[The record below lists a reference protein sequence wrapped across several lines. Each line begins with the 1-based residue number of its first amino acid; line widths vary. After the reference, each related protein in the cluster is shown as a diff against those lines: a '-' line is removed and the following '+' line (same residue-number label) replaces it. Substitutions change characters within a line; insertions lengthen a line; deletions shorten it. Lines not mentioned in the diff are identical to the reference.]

1 MVGINGKKIIT
12 GMAVTV
18 LAMASGWI
26 AGSTE
31 CQAVN
36 TAYDTETE
44 VSYATTYK
52 DIFYDRV
59 AGSPLESEAEDGVD
73 TATGHLMLTRTDLTL
88 EGAGGMDFE
97 LSRYYNSNEAGIG
110 YPTVEAV
117 KELEVDT
124 YKVYFHT
131 GGGELHN
138 IIVSSAIY
146 HDHHD
151 AVKGMITEPV
161 KVTDWKDKTVK
172 GTQRTKVLSHY
183 SHNVYGISTGWS
195 YDLPWIETITVKEGD
210 GSGWAEKPVYLHMGS
225 RGTMPVRTSRNEAGK
240 NYTITGL
247 EGYDYQDIKLESIN
261 RTVDGV
267 ACRYLLRDKTGR
279 RTYFNADGVVALQK
293 DAHDNT
299 IRYTYRDHIYFDT
312 ITDSVGR
319 NIVFHYGKEENG
331 MRFLEKVTVQGTKTA
346 GGISGKT
353 IRYTISGTTY
363 QTLHSQKLYGCILKS
378 VMVDGEKETYGY
390 RTVESLVN
398 AAGAGVASQRAATNE
413 TYLIKS
419 IESGG
424 SITHYEYRAGGIRGS
439 RDAVA
444 GQKRDVVTQF
454 FYVTREYQ
462 QDAGTKKKANGTKYD
477 YFQKQNDTLTAFDDL
492 TDEAHEVWQYGEE
505 GLKALAVVSS
515 YNPKKHKDN
524 GKMSDYTY
532 QKSSLD
538 TAALHLK
545 KRPKKDVSLYQ
556 YNKNKM
562 QAAYVD
568 DGKKMTEYLYKYD
581 KNDGGSL
588 VVQEIHREYGTAKN
602 SRPKEKKYGYAYDE
616 TGYRNVIEIRGPKA
630 YMSQYRGK
638 EALFTQTA
646 SYYHLAD
653 GYPDDD
659 RGYHLCTVKAYESYA
674 DSTVKSRIVNT
685 LSSNGID
692 IASESQQ
699 IRKGNGPYKTL
710 SKTCYTYD
718 GKGNETERKNYPDLE
733 ADPHSYTANA
743 YQYNVMAQL
752 VKQDREIHSARDSSQ
767 NKKYTQGI
775 MTYDSFGNELT
786 YTDQDGIVSRT
797 TYDEETGETAAETS
811 AADTPYETGEE
822 SYTSADGLSHM
833 TLDHFGRCFVEIKD
847 VFGNTVI
854 CKDEK
859 EGTWTESEYDY
870 GEEKETADEE
880 EAEAEDPSGEMV
892 EERVYAFDPE
902 GKAVTET
909 SGGEKEIH
917 YDIRGR
923 SREILRGSRHQYDS
937 YGGEIVTAEFS
948 GGAMDAE
955 HCSSWVVNKDTE
967 EIEETG
973 SVLTFYEKTLDP
985 AAYQKKADS
994 ETYYT
999 QFDDHVLS
1007 EQITVV
1013 RLDGEGNTLSRTVT
1027 VYCDGEKQE
1036 TAESYDY
1043 DAFDKVTSDHAS
1055 VRSYRNGAWMQTQE
1069 VKHTYQYDDMG
1080 NVTTTTTQSRLSDQD
1095 PWEQQVTKAVYD
1107 HQGQLVESAA
1117 PRGIAEGYATK
1128 YEYDLQGQV
1137 IREWNPVTV
1146 DKGTVQYQQVMT
1158 EYDED
1163 GNVTAEE
1170 QQLAEDSVSRTEYT
1184 YNDQGELVCVKCCT
1198 EDDAQPYYTQYVY
1211 DAEGNLVRQ
1220 FTGMT
1225 RPLTIAVSIGDGEDS
1240 FHCAG
1245 QTYHLSVSGE
1255 NKKDKYSETRYTY
1268 NKKGQLISESDPEG
1282 NKETYQYD
1290 IYGNQTS
1297 ITDKNGNKTKYTYDH
1312 QGRLLT
1318 QTGEDEE
1325 TGKKETH
1332 RYQYDR
1338 YGNVVKDNDIRYT
1351 YHNISGLIKHEETK
1365 IAGKKVTKSYTYDS
1379 GDNCRSFQISVGGST
1394 ELSMAYEYDGF
1405 SRLSRVRLKD
1415 GSTMRQVASY
1425 TYDEDGS
1432 LVSGRSEGAGLQT
1445 DYHYNC
1451 AGDLTE
1457 LTSQTSSAGNISR
1470 YTSAYRLNGQKV
1482 SGQSAWNTRDGKTK
1496 KGESAYTYD
1505 KMGRLLSETHT
1516 GEKTISYTY
1525 DSHNNRSTMTQGN
1538 QKISYTYNKR
1548 DELLRTDCLDVK
1560 TKQDAVTLYKYDNN
1574 GNQLAAVHR
1583 RPVSGDKPEF
1593 HLDLSLG
1600 QNRLNEN
1607 VVNHYDVQDQLSRVL
1622 TGNSKLSCQYDSD
1635 GYRTSK
1641 TVNGTTTYFVWDDD
1655 QIVMELDEK
1664 GNVRKRYI
1672 RGNSLISADS
1682 GEGTES
1688 VYYVMNDHGD
1698 VAQLL
1703 DQSGNVIRA
1712 YTYDSFGNEISPDKK
1727 DDNPYRYAGEYFDQ
1741 ETGNIYLRSR
1751 YYSPEQGR
1759 FLTMDTYTGEESDPL
1774 SLHRYA
1780 YCDNDGVNQV
1790 DPSGHWGRKKGFG
1803 YKGDRF
1809 VHKSISLQTN
1819 SQIIAQP
1826 NFENK
1831 LPLLAGRK
1839 ISGFKSGAELI
1850 LDGSVLPD
1858 YIFERKK
1865 QKKSVYDSIKNKY
1878 GLEYHKSYRKYI
1890 KKKLLKEKI
1899 WDYDKYNGK
1908 TKSGQKKFS
1917 SKKFLNKFQGPYKKW
1932 EKYLLLGCVVHSIQ
1946 DYQAHSLEEV
1956 DTKTFRDTK
1965 NPEKKFSQEA
1975 LVFHSDWMAMKM
1987 DLKKIYIKKAQ
1998 RKRKG
2003 KELTK
2008 KEINKIGKKAEKDK
2022 KHIKESVHRKYKDNP
2037 LAALTYNRAGGNWVW
2052 VEVSSAKSNKRY
2064 VNAVTNSKLYFDK
2077 VAKRI
2082 K

>member
-44 VSYATTYK
+44 AAYATTYK

-59 AGSPLESEAEDGVD
+59 AGSPLESEPEDGVD

-131 GGGELHN
+131 GEGELHN

-146 HDHHD
+146 HDHND
-151 AVKGMITEPV
+151 AVKGMVTEPV

-378 VMVDGEKETYGY
+378 VTVDGEKETYGY

-439 RDAVA
+439 REAGA

-538 TAALHLK
+538 AAALHLK

-581 KNDGGSL
+581 QNDGGSL
-588 VVQEIHREYGTAKN
+588 VVQEIHREYGAAKN

-616 TGYRNVIEIRGPKA
+616 TGYRNVIEIKGPKA
-630 YMSQYRGK
+630 YMSQYRGR

-699 IRKGNGPYKTL
+699 IRKGNGSYKTL

-743 YQYNVMAQL
+743 YQYNAMAQL
-752 VKQDREIHSARDSSQ
+752 VKQDREIHSAKGSSQ

-811 AADTPYETGEE
+811 AADTPHETGEE

-1055 VRSYRNGAWMQTQE
+1055 VRSYRDGAWMQTQE

-1128 YEYDLQGQV
+1128 YEYDLQGRV

-1146 DKGTVQYQQVMT
+1146 DKGTLQYQQVTT

-1170 QQLAEDSVSRTEYT
+1170 EQLAEDSVSRTEYT

-1198 EDDAQPYYTQYVY
+1198 EDDAQSYYTQYVY

-1225 RPLTIAVSIGDGEDS
+1225 RPLTITVSKGDGEDS

-1245 QTYHLSVSGE
+1245 QTYHLSVSGA
-1255 NKKDKYSETRYTY
+1255 NKKDQYSETRYTY
-1268 NKKGQLISESDPEG
+1268 NKKGQLISETDPEG

-1297 ITDKNGNKTKYTYDH
+1297 ITDKNGNKTTYTYDH

-1318 QTGEDEE
+1318 QTGKDEE

-1332 RYQYDR
+1332 RYQYDG
-1338 YGNVVKDNDIRYT
+1338 YGNVVKDNDIQYT

-1415 GSTMRQVASY
+1415 GSTVRLAASY

-1505 KMGRLLSETHT
+1505 KMGRLLSENHS
-1516 GEKTISYTY
+1516 GEEMISYTY
-1525 DSHNNRSTMTQGN
+1525 DSHSNRSTMTQGN

-1548 DELLRTDCLDVK
+1548 DELLRTDCLDIK

-1574 GNQLAAVHR
+1574 GNQLAVVHR

-1622 TGNSKLSCQYDSD
+1622 TGNSKLSCQYDAD

-1688 VYYVMNDHGD
+1688 IYYVMNDHGD

-1703 DQSGNVIRA
+1703 DQSGNVIREYA
-1712 YTYDSFGNEISPDKK
+1712 YDSFGNEISPDKK
-1727 DDNPYRYAGEYFDQ
+1727 DDNPYRYAGEYFDR

-1809 VHKSISLQTN
+1809 VHKSITIGAWSPYLNQSFN
-1819 SQIIAQP
+1819 NRYIP
-1826 NFENK
+1826 VENGK
-1831 LPLLAGRK
+1831 VVQLVKSNKK
-1839 ISGFKSGAELI
+1839 II

-1858 YIFERKK
+1858 FVFEKKK
-1865 QKKSVYDSIKNKY
+1865 QKKQKNKLEDKYGKKYYLDYMSYSIK
-1878 GLEYHKSYRKYI
+1878 L
-1890 KKKLLKEKI
+1890 KLLGEKI

-1908 TKSGQKKFS
+1908 TKAGQKY
-1917 SKKFLNKFQGPYKKW
+1917 FLRAGLCRFQGPYKKS
-1932 EKYLLLGCVVHSIQ
+1932 EKFLYLGCVLHSIQ
-1946 DYQAHSLEEV
+1946 DYQAHSHVGELKEYK
-1956 DTKTFRDTK
+1956 DYLKK
-1965 NPEKKFSQEA
+1965 NHSRKKNQKIDE
-1975 LVFHSDWMAMKM
+1975 FHSDWYYGVPQS
-1987 DLKKIYIKKAQ
+1987 KKNQKSS
-1998 RKRKG
+1998 KRKKKNIDNNKKRKKKVAQK
-2003 KELTK
+2003 KEL
-2008 KEINKIGKKAEKDK
+2008 
-2022 KHIKESVHRKYKDNP
+2022 HREYKDNP
-2037 LAALTYNRAGGNWVW
+2037 NKAFIYDSGTGNWTW
-2052 VEVSSAKSNKRY
+2052 VSVNSPEKNYRY
-2064 VNAVTNSKLYFDK
+2064 VAARHNSTVYLRKVLKL
-2077 VAKRI
+2077 I

>member
-1 MVGINGKKIIT
+1 MVGIRGKRVFA

-31 CQAVN
+31 CHAVN
-36 TAYDTETE
+36 TAYDTATE
-44 VSYATTYK
+44 AAYATTYK

-59 AGSPLESEAEDGVD
+59 AGSPLESEPEDGVD

-131 GGGELHN
+131 GGGALHN

-146 HDHHD
+146 HDHND
-151 AVKGMITEPV
+151 AVKGMVADPV
-161 KVTDWKDKTVK
+161 KVTDWKDTTVK
-172 GTQRTKVLSHY
+172 GTQRTKVLSNY

-210 GSGWAEKPVYLHMGS
+210 SSGWAGKPVYLHMGS
-225 RGTMPVRTSRNEAGK
+225 RGTMTIRTNRNEAGK

-247 EGYDYQDIKLESIN
+247 EGYDYQDIKLENIN
-261 RTVDGV
+261 RTVGGV

-331 MRFLEKVTVQGTKTA
+331 MRFLQKVTVQGTQAA

-353 IRYTISGTTY
+353 IRYDISGTSY
-363 QTLHSQKLYGCILKS
+363 NTLHSQKLYGCILKS
-378 VMVDGEKETYGY
+378 ATVDGEKEKYGY

-413 TYLIKS
+413 TYLLQS

-424 SITHYEYRAGGIRGS
+424 SITRAGGIRGS
-439 RDAVA
+439 GDAA
-444 GQKRDVVTQF
+444 TGQKRDVVTQF

-477 YFQKQNDTLTAFDDL
+477 YFQKQKDTLAAFDDL

-538 TAALHLK
+538 AAALHLK

-568 DGKKMTEYLYKYD
+568 DGKKMTEYLYEYD

-588 VVQEIHREYGTAKN
+588 VVQEIHREYGAAKN

-616 TGYRNVIEIRGPKA
+616 GGYRNVIEIKGPKA

-659 RGYHLCTVKAYESYA
+659 KGYNLCTVKAYESYA

-692 IASESQQ
+692 IAAESQQ
-699 IRKGNGPYKTL
+699 IRKGNGAYKTL

-733 ADPHSYTANA
+733 ADPNSYTANA
-743 YQYNVMAQL
+743 YQYNAMAQL
-752 VKQDREIHSARDSSQ
+752 VKQDREIHSAKDSSQ

-797 TYDEETGETAAETS
+797 TYNEETEETVAETN
-811 AADTPYETGEE
+811 AAGTSYETKDQN
-822 SYTSADGLSHM
+822 YTSEDGLSHM
-833 TLDHFGRCFVEIKD
+833 TLDTFGRCFVEIKD

-870 GEEKETADEE
+870 GGESEVSDEDEE
-880 EAEAEDPSGEMV
+880 EAADPSGEMV

-909 SGGEKEIH
+909 PGGEKEIH

-948 GGAMDAE
+948 GGAMDSE

-985 AAYQKKADS
+985 AAYQKKVDS

-999 QFDDHVLS
+999 QFDNHVLS
-1007 EQITVV
+1007 EQITVI

-1027 VYCDGEKQE
+1027 VYCDGERQE
-1036 TAESYDY
+1036 TAENYDY
-1043 DAFDKVTSDHAS
+1043 DAFDKVTSDHAT
-1055 VRSYRNGAWMQTQE
+1055 VRKYQDGTWMQKHE

-1080 NVTTTTTQSRLSDQD
+1080 NVTLTTTQSRLSDKDQ
-1095 PWEQQVTKAVYD
+1095 WEQQVTKTVYD
-1107 HQGQLVESAA
+1107 HQGQLVESYT
-1117 PRGIAEGYATK
+1117 PRGVVEGYATK

-1137 IREWNPVTV
+1137 IRAWNPVTA
-1146 DKGTVQYQQVMT
+1146 DKGTIQYQQVTT

-1170 QQLAEDSVSRTEYT
+1170 EQLAEDSVSRTEYT
-1184 YNDQGELVCVKCCT
+1184 YNDQNELICVKCCT
-1198 EDDAQPYYTQYVY
+1198 EDGSKPLYTQYVY
-1211 DAEGNLVRQ
+1211 DAEGNQVRQ

-1225 RPLTIAVSIGDGEDS
+1225 EPLTITVSKGDGENN

-1245 QTYHLSVSGE
+1245 QAYHLNISGG

-1268 NKKGQLISESDPEG
+1268 NKKGQLISETDPEG

-1290 IYGNQTS
+1290 IYGNQTG
-1297 ITDKNGNKTKYTYDH
+1297 ITDKNGNQTTYTYDY
-1312 QGRLLT
+1312 QGRLLS
-1318 QTGEDEE
+1318 QTGVDEE
-1325 TGKKETH
+1325 TGKSETH
-1332 RYQYDR
+1332 RYQYDV
-1338 YGNVVKDNDIRYT
+1338 YGNVVKDNDIRY
-1351 YHNISGLIKHEETK
+1351 
-1365 IAGKKVTKSYTYDS
+1365 AYDS
-1379 GDNCRSFQISVGGST
+1379 SDNCRSFQVSVGGST

-1405 SRLSRVRLKD
+1405 SRLSRVLLQD
-1415 GSTMRQVASY
+1415 GSVMRQAAVY

-1432 LVSGRSEGAGLQT
+1432 LISGRSEGADLHSE
-1445 DYHYNC
+1445 YHYNC

-1457 LTSQTSSAGNISR
+1457 LTNQTTSSGNISR
-1470 YTSAYRLNGQKV
+1470 YTSGYLLNGQKV
-1482 SGQSAWNTRDGKTK
+1482 SGQSLWNTRDGKTK

-1505 KMGRLLSETHT
+1505 KLGRLLTESHT
-1516 GEKTISYTY
+1516 GEEKTTYTY
-1525 DSHNNRSTMTQGN
+1525 DSHSNRSTMTQGN
-1538 QKISYTYNKR
+1538 QKISYIYNKR
-1548 DELLRTDCLDVK
+1548 DELLRTDCLNVK
-1560 TKQDAVTLYKYDNN
+1560 TKQNAVTLYKYDNN

-1583 RPVSGDKPEF
+1583 KPVSGDEPEF

-1622 TGNSKLSCQYDSD
+1622 TGNNKLSCQYDAD

-1655 QIVMELDEK
+1655 QIVMELDGK

-1672 RGNSLISADS
+1672 RGNSLISADN
-1682 GEGTES
+1682 GEGTDS

-1698 VAQLL
+1698 VVQLL
-1703 DQSGNVIRA
+1703 DKSGDVIREYA
-1712 YTYDSFGNEISPDKK
+1712 YDSFGNEISPDKK
-1727 DDNPYRYAGEYFDQ
+1727 DDNPFRYAGEYFDR

-1751 YYSPEQGR
+1751 YYAPEQGR
-1759 FLTMDTYTGEESDPL
+1759 FLTMDTYTGEDDDPL

-1790 DPSGHWGRKKGFG
+1790 DPSGQWGRKKGFG

-1809 VHKSISLQTN
+1809 VHKSITLQTN

-1826 NFENK
+1826 NFENRM
-1831 LPLLAGRK
+1831 PLLEGRK

-1878 GLEYHKSYRKYI
+1878 GLKYHKRYRKYI
-1890 KKKLLKEKI
+1890 KKRLLKEKI
-1899 WDYDKYNGK
+1899 WNYDKYNGK
-1908 TKSGQKKFS
+1908 TKSGQNKFL

-1932 EKYLLLGCVVHSIQ
+1932 EKYVLLGCVVHSIQ

-1956 DTKTFRDTK
+1956 DLATFRDTK
-1965 NPEKKFSQEA
+1965 NSEKKFSQKVVE
-1975 LVFHSDWMAMKM
+1975 FHSDWVAEKM
-1987 DLKKIYIKKAQ
+1987 DLESIYIEKASKKKNGGKLTN
-1998 RKRKG
+1998 REREKIKRKA
-2003 KELTK
+2003 K
-2008 KEINKIGKKAEKDK
+2008 KDK
-2022 KHIKESVHRKYKDNP
+2022 KKKKNSVHRKYKDNP
-2037 LAALTYNRAGGNWVW
+2037 LASFTYDQARGRWVW

-2064 VNAVTNSKLYFDK
+2064 VTAIANSRSYLDK
-2077 VAKRI
+2077 VVKRI